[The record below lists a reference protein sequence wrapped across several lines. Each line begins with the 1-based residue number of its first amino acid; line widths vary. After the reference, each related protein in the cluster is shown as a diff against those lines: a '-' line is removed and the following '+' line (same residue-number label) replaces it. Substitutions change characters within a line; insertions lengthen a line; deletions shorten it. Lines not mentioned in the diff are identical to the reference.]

1 MQNKKLKVGFDL
13 DGVLLYNPARIF
25 RPVTIALKTI
35 LPKKKNGVVHFYY
48 PKSPFEQ
55 FIWKV
60 VHWSSMFPAAGIDEI
75 EKLAKEGKIEPYI
88 ITSRY
93 DSLRDDFER
102 WLKKMNAN
110 VIFKETFHNKL
121 NKQPH
126 HFKEEMINK
135 LGLDYFVEDNWDIV
149 QHINKNTKTKGIWIT
164 NLFDKH
170 IDYDLKYLS
179 LKEAVRFLK
188 KQVNAKT

>member
-1 MQNKKLKVGFDL
+1 MQNNKLKVGFDL

-25 RPVTIALKTI
+25 RPITIAFKSV
-35 LPKKKNGVVHFYY
+35 LPKKKKNGSVHFYY
-48 PKSPFEQ
+48 PKSSLEQ
-55 FIWKV
+55 LIWKI
-60 VHWSSMFPAAGIDEI
+60 VHWSSMFPASGITDI
-75 EKLAKEGKIEPYI
+75 EQLAKEGKIEPYI

-93 DSLRDDFER
+93 DSLKDDFEN
-102 WLKKMNAN
+102 WLNKMNAH

-126 HFKEEMINK
+126 HFKVEMINK

-170 IDYDLKYLS
+170 IPYDLKYMS
-179 LKEAVRFLK
+179 LQEAINFLK
-188 KQVNAKT
+188 KEVNT